1 MVSVMSTTNAT
12 NEERLATAHAVL
24 TAAVAQVASSED
36 WQNLLRISGS
46 FHRYSPSNQLLLAA
60 QGADGLVASFN
71 TWKHVPAT
79 DGRPC
84 QVRKGE
90 TALRIYAPMHS
101 VRRDVDEA
109 TGEEVVA
116 TTSVRFKLV
125 PVFHEGQLAAPPDL
139 PAQPKLLQG
148 DDPPAAVWEA
158 IADQINAAGF
168 VLRRG
173 ALKGPDGPKGVTNF
187 LERTVTVRDD
197 LEAAQALKTEIHEL
211 GHVLMHDAEIREPGM
226 ARERMEVEAESVAY
240 VVCDILGVDA
250 GVYSIPY
257 VANWAGADVDR
268 VQATAQK
275 VLTTAREIV
284 MCLEAELGV
293 DLRPNPL
300 FSIGQS
306 PPEPQ
311 IDEPNPRAR
320 ELVDAAVGS
329 TDQIIH
335 DHLAT
340 GPLNW
345 QRLAASIP
353 ALEEQRSRSI
363 GEDPAAQAIA
373 LAEAGASPEANASFL
388 RAHGLGGEAIIA
400 TLTVAVADELGES
413 STLYRRADAMRAASD
428 PMSIKPAVDALVAD
442 LLVSAGQRPAAARY
456 LAETSGQS
464 ASVIDLMEE
473 RIRRGGPSQTVGIDR
488 RASRGLALIDEWTR
502 PDPSDRPPSTR
513 SVQPSH
519 PSPEPPAA

>member
-1 MVSVMSTTNAT
+1 MPTTNPT

-24 TAAVAQVASSED
+24 TKAVAQVASSED
-36 WQNLLRISGS
+36 WQNLLHISSS
-46 FHRYSPSNQLLLAA
+46 FHRYSPNNQLLLAA

-71 TWKHVPAT
+71 TWKQVPAT

-90 TALRIYAPMHS
+90 TALRIYAPMRS
-101 VRRDVDEA
+101 VCRNVDDA
-109 TGEEVVA
+109 TGEEVVE

-173 ALKGPDGPKGVTNF
+173 ALEGPDGPKGVTNF
-187 LERTVTVRDD
+187 VERTVTVRDD
-197 LEAAQALKTEIHEL
+197 LAPAQALKTEIHEL

-250 GVYSIPY
+250 GAYSIPY
-257 VANWAGADVDR
+257 VASWAGADVDR

-284 MCLEAELGV
+284 AGLEAELGA

-300 FSIGQS
+300 FAIGQA
-306 PPEPQ
+306 PTEPQ
-311 IDEPNPRAR
+311 IDEPAPRAR
-320 ELVDAAVGS
+320 ELVGAGVGS

-353 ALEEQRSRSI
+353 ALEEHRSRSI

-388 RAHGLGGEAIIA
+388 RAHGLGGEAIVA
-400 TLTVAVADELGES
+400 ALTVAVADELGES
-413 STLYRRADAMRAASD
+413 STLYRRADAMRAVTD
-428 PMSIKPAVDALVAD
+428 PMPIKPAVDALLAD
-442 LLVSAGQRPAAARY
+442 LLVSVGRQPAAARY
-456 LAETSGQS
+456 LAATSGQS

-473 RIRRGGPSQTVGIDR
+473 RLRRGGPSRTAAIDR
-488 RASRGLALIDEWTR
+488 RSSRGLALIDEWTR
-502 PDPSDRPPSTR
+502 PDMEVSPGPIQRAEPRPAP
-513 SVQPSH
+513 
-519 PSPEPPAA
+519 PEPPAA